1 MIGWKLRLRTK
12 SGLTALAWAIAFRAC
27 MVVYLGWIADLLIG
41 PGAGPFVQY
50 ILAICDVCLVDIP
63 TWLWAWLRRLGARLS
78 RRKATVPD
86 TGSAQSQTPF
96 VPSDLLQDRRA

>member
-12 SGLTALAWAIAFRAC
+12 SGLTVLAWAIAFRAC

-41 PGAGPFVQY
+41 PGAGPFVPY
-50 ILAICDVCLVDIP
+50 ILAICAVCLVDIP
-63 TWLWAWLRRLGARLS
+63 PWLWAWLRGLWARLS
-78 RRKATVPD
+78 RRKAAVPD

-96 VPSDLLQDRRA
+96 VPSDLLRDRRA